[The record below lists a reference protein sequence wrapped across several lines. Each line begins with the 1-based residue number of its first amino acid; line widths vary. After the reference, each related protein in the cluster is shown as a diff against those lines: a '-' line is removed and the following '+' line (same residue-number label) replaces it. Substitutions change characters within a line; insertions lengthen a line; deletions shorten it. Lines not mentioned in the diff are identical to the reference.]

1 MNRSVDILAELN
13 DISPLIAGIGKG
25 NVFSVP
31 PGYFDA
37 LPGTVMACLKEN
49 DSTMSTVDTGDLP
62 PGYFDNLPGRILGKI
77 KGTVAHELQ
86 ELSPL
91 LAGLPKEN
99 PFSVP
104 EKYFELLPA
113 DIVANLEVEVE
124 ISGVLQ
130 DARSIQPFEV
140 PAGYF
145 DNLSNAILE
154 QVREPG
160 KAKIVTMPARNNNR
174 AWKYAVAAVFAGAV
188 MLGVYNINSSPS
200 ASLTPVIEQGIA
212 IASDEQKF
220 DETLGGLGEEDIAQY
235 LEKNISEADMAV
247 LTSGL
252 DETNLPDQDEYLADE
267 ETLENFIETIS
278 SKN

>member
-1 MNRSVDILAELN
+1 MNRSVDILTELN
-13 DISPLIAGIGKG
+13 GVSPLIAGIGNG
-25 NVFSVP
+25 NVFRVP
-31 PGYFDA
+31 PGYFDT
-37 LPGTVMACLKEN
+37 LPGTVMACLKES
-49 DSTMSTVDTGDLP
+49 DSAMPIVETGDLP
-62 PGYFDNLPGRILGKI
+62 SGYFDNLAGRILGKI
-77 KGTVAHELQ
+77 KGTGAHELQ

-91 LAGLPKEN
+91 LADLPKEN

-113 DIVANLEVEVE
+113 DIVSNLEEEAE

-145 DNLSNAILE
+145 ENLSAAILE
-154 QVREPG
+154 QLHQPG
-160 KAKIVTMPARNNNR
+160 KAKIVALPVRNNR
-174 AWKYAVAAVFAGAV
+174 AWKYAAAAVFAGAV

-200 ASLTPVIEQGIA
+200 APLTPVIEQGIA

-220 DETLGGLGEEDIAQY
+220 DETLGSLAEEDIAQY

-252 DETNLPDQDEYLADE
+252 DEDNLPDQDDYLADE